1 MTYSLKNDKICQI
14 NKNLFTMSNN
24 LDFLKDIWKNAKK
37 NDTKKCQK
45 LNVK

>member
-1 MTYSLKNDKICQI
+1 
-14 NKNLFTMSNN
+14 